1 MSNILHCEPLLENY
15 ALNTFTVSPT
25 PSQIQNRMQEITHY
39 LQHYPPEIYI
49 YPLTDSHG
57 ATVVEALQNSPSG
70 YLRWYM
76 PAGETIDH
84 SRQRS
89 PRRMFLHRHLVDALC
104 CAHAM
109 SQAGQELGEGY
120 LSPRSIIQLLSATLV
135 ITLVHE
141 VAHVA
146 HATFAELPPSSRISG
161 RGTLMSTHAFD
172 SNPRSLY
179 LVGESGDSA
188 ENVLSGGEGEFH
200 TVFADRKDCLSVTH
214 LAIHGKDKK
223 VPVHEFLPDEA
234 FVHNLIEGTWIPA
247 HRFATA
253 NTAQSAT
260 PNMISQGGH
269 SSAMSDFTS
278 PHEPMCEPVSIPES
292 PAIPCPPRQQ
302 QGFIFMDGLSLRV

>member
-1 MSNILHCEPLLENY
+1 
-15 ALNTFTVSPT
+15 
-25 PSQIQNRMQEITHY
+25 
-39 LQHYPPEIYI
+39 
-49 YPLTDSHG
+49 
-57 ATVVEALQNSPSG
+57 
-70 YLRWYM
+70 M

-89 PRRMFLHRHLVDALC
+89 PRRMFLHRQVVDALC

-120 LSPRSIIQLLSATLV
+120 LSPRSII
-135 ITLVHE
+135 HY
-141 VAHVA
+141 
-146 HATFAELPPSSRISG
+146 PPSSRISG
-161 RGTLMSTHAFD
+161 GGTLMSTHAFD

-223 VPVHEFLPDEA
+223 VPVHAFLPNEA
-234 FVHNLIEGTWIPA
+234 VLLNLIEGTWIPA
-247 HRFATA
+247 HRFAPA
-253 NTAQSAT
+253 NTAQPAT
-260 PNMISQGGH
+260 PKMISQGGH